1 MAINIIFPVKGQ
13 SKGTS
18 FLLTT
23 GQKVA
28 INFTDDEDVY
38 DSDSP
43 YASQVTTYWIQ
54 IGSMCRRASKEEI
67 EAIIDQLEKDIAA
80 NAQVAEADR
89 IREALDTHTR
99 KWVEKSV
106 RVKRPGH
113 TPVPVYDM
121 KVRLVP
127 A

>member
-1 MAINIIFPVKGQ
+1 MTINIIFPVKGQ
-13 SKGTS
+13 STGTS
-18 FLLTT
+18 FFLTS
-23 GQKVA
+23 GQKVS
-28 INFTDDEDVY
+28 INFTGDENVY
-38 DSDSP
+38 ESDSP

-67 EAIIDQLEKDIAA
+67 EAIIDQLEKDISAS
-80 NAQVAEADR
+80 AQVAEANR

-106 RVKRPGH
+106 RVKRLGN